1 MTSEV
6 SQHDYFIGIS
16 FSEQTY
22 AKGSLPSFSL
32 ILRLLVWQKKD
43 NVKNHL
49 SCELY
54 FCHILREG

>member
-6 SQHDYFIGIS
+6 SQHDYFISIS

-32 ILRLLVWQKKD
+32 ISRSLVWQKKD
-43 NVKNHL
+43 NVEK
-49 SCELY
+49 SSEL
-54 FCHILREG
+54 